1 MSLTINVK
9 WSENAADRQKME
21 LEESRKGLSSKISAS
36 LEKIRLDLY
45 VAAMIE
51 LRDVTQLVRTPFSFG
66 TNLF

>member
-66 TNLF
+66 TNSF

>member
-9 WSENAADRQKME
+9 WSENAADRRKME

-51 LRDVTQLVRTPFSFG
+51 FRDVTQLVRTPFSFG